1 MNISVSSVL
10 STLIQQFPNSWHVFL
25 VPATYTINTTVSN
38 ATSFTPFYLNRGY
51 EPVSPLES
59 QFDLPDLMGTYI
71 ERVQSAREIAK
82 LKILEAQEIYK
93 ERWDKTHRPIKYEVG
108 DLVFIEYPNLHTTP
122 LSQKLQPKFAGPY
135 QITKVLSDLNC
146 EVRPLN
152 SKAGTKV
159 MNIRKFKRYTPRP
172 PDLDFTPSFHPSLI
186 PTAVPHTTIE
196 DLPDDTAPID
206 SITPNQAPQDIAS
219 SGYKTRFGRHITKI
233 NLALL
238 FATGSI
244 FLAHALA
251 VYIPPTIRVTPG
263 LDFRPV
269 PDNVVIFSQTTPIF
283 FTANLTILRTYMY
296 DHSIMNKN
304 CSGFTP
310 TQDMIPLCLFSN
322 DIIKNLNFL
331 TERNNLLT
339 HAFLDVDSHQH
350 TPVQPTDF
358 ASPGFITKNTADQ
371 VNNHITRLLVGGDL
385 DDQPRPDTQDTV
397 VTRVRRQIVMAAA
410 AIAGLV
416 GYVSSSLFSSSS
428 SDGRL
433 MYNSLQSNAHIDHQ
447 NIIRITDDVQALR
460 NDTFDGLRDSAIKF
474 TQAMNYQRTKIN
486 TLYDSFKT
494 GEVRSAMIQAQ
505 TIQELTRLADL
516 VAYHDVITA
525 CQNKRLPL
533 SLIDAGLLRD
543 ELEILSTHL
552 NPLDQELVIPIKTIS
567 PYYQLPL
574 VNCHLLS
581 NNDTATIILHVPIQP
596 LNRKII
602 LHEVIS
608 IPFKHHDEICQ
619 YNMPSTYVLLTNNK
633 PLAIES
639 THAHAC
645 QPDNGYCHFREY
657 SGTSKILFCLT
668 RLVRGATNDVIRDSC
683 PFSCRPSMG
692 SSDIHI
698 TELGYQ
704 NFALTNPPHNSS
716 IECTFPDG
724 RMTQEFV
731 KPEHTVG
738 SQIIHLPC
746 SCRIN
751 IPSFSPVFNPLPCM
765 KSNSLLPEVSLVIP
779 TLWANLSYDQVTKII
794 MVKPALL
801 PKTSYENMS
810 SIFKLEWADDKVQ
823 NPAQITE
830 LPDLPASY
838 HFFNHLK
845 DESHV
850 YQDFL
855 AFLWQVAISFAVLYL
870 WARHTPSVLPWVAT
884 TAAYTPV
891 VKAASLLESA
901 VPLSPPAD
909 CGTEQKIAHRI
920 LIALITPVLIT
931 LVFVI
936 CMFGCFY
943 ICTKQKLRQDFTR
956 MDKDRQLRSAER
968 HRRRE
973 REIQMQP
980 LQDRN
985 SAPNFR
991 PPPPPLPGA
1000 QAYYPLPPSPPNT
1013 PVKISAPLPPLE
1025 TRLYC
1030 TTIFRESYHNNTNP
1044 RHIFA
1049 YTNSPPPHTDCSSQ
1063 HVSPV
1068 LAPSAL
1074 TFHSA
1079 HISLHPTS
1087 LHLTNNIRLPYTTT
1101 KSADF
1106 SNTGYMPRY
1115 THGGY
1120 TYPDPVPQ
1128 SVLGRRIPSPS
1139 LLAPPAP
1146 SGTWVQ
1152 EWNSRLNQL
1161 VPVLLPPPSSPP
1173 VYTLDDEEVLQPVPP
1188 PTNHTISPPVYDI
1201 SDSSHLP
1208 LRQTRTSPLLG
1219 LYRAFHRASPP
1230 TVDITTPPFSP
1241 LGNLEFSDISSSSLS
1256 DSVLATSTSDS
1267 FSTDSSSNSSH
1278 SNSSNEITF
1287 LGYFARSTPTGNN
1300 TPNTSCPLPCLLPG
1314 DSECSA
1320 VLQSHAQ
1327 PYGDEFQ
1334 IPAQQTD
1341 AATPSLRL
1349 TFPQT
1354 LMPQYRPHR
1363 PTIVDFIQA
1372 KHSSYKNL
1380 IKLIPYDQPTVV
1392 RRVLGLLPQEFV
1404 LRLPGHTTPTF
1415 DQLIRDITQHLA
1427 QHGPHLS
1434 PQPRLSNPPRCPPL
1448 YP

>member
-1 MNISVSSVL
+1 M
-10 STLIQQFPNSWHVFL
+10 
-25 VPATYTINTTVSN
+25 
-38 ATSFTPFYLNRGY
+38 
-51 EPVSPLES
+51 
-59 QFDLPDLMGTYI
+59 
-71 ERVQSAREIAK
+71 
-82 LKILEAQEIYK
+82 
-93 ERWDKTHRPIKYEVG
+93 
-108 DLVFIEYPNLHTTP
+108 
-122 LSQKLQPKFAGPY
+122 
-135 QITKVLSDLNC
+135 
-146 EVRPLN
+146 
-152 SKAGTKV
+152 
-159 MNIRKFKRYTPRP
+159 
-172 PDLDFTPSFHPSLI
+172 
-186 PTAVPHTTIE
+186 
-196 DLPDDTAPID
+196 
-206 SITPNQAPQDIAS
+206 
-219 SGYKTRFGRHITKI
+219 

-263 LDFRPV
+263 LYFRPV
-269 PDNVVIFSQTTPIF
+269 PDNVVFFSQTTPIF
-283 FTANLTILRTYMY
+283 FTANLTILRTHTY

-350 TPVQPTDF
+350 TPIQPTDF

-385 DDQPRPDTQDTV
+385 DDQPRPATQDTV

-543 ELEILSTHL
+543 ELDILSTHL

-581 NNDTATIILHVPIQP
+581 DNGTATIILHVPIQP

-810 SIFKLEWADDKVQ
+810 SIFKLEWADGKIQ
-823 NPAQITE
+823 HPAQITE

-901 VPLSPPAD
+901 IPLSPPAD

-920 LIALITPVLIT
+920 LIALITTSVLIT

-943 ICTKQKLRQDFTR
+943 ICKKQKLRQDFTR

-985 SAPNFR
+985 SAANF
-991 PPPPPLPGA
+991 PPPPPPVPGA
-1000 QAYYPLPPSPPNT
+1000 QAYYPLPPPPPNT
-1013 PVKISAPLPPLE
+1013 P
-1025 TRLYC
+1025 R
-1030 TTIFRESYHNNTNP
+1030 
-1044 RHIFA
+1044 
-1049 YTNSPPPHTDCSSQ
+1049 
-1063 HVSPV
+1063 
-1068 LAPSAL
+1068 
-1074 TFHSA
+1074 
-1079 HISLHPTS
+1079 
-1087 LHLTNNIRLPYTTT
+1087 
-1101 KSADF
+1101 
-1106 SNTGYMPRY
+1106 
-1115 THGGY
+1115 
-1120 TYPDPVPQ
+1120 
-1128 SVLGRRIPSPS
+1128 
-1139 LLAPPAP
+1139 
-1146 SGTWVQ
+1146 
-1152 EWNSRLNQL
+1152 
-1161 VPVLLPPPSSPP
+1161 
-1173 VYTLDDEEVLQPVPP
+1173 
-1188 PTNHTISPPVYDI
+1188 
-1201 SDSSHLP
+1201 
-1208 LRQTRTSPLLG
+1208 
-1219 LYRAFHRASPP
+1219 
-1230 TVDITTPPFSP
+1230 
-1241 LGNLEFSDISSSSLS
+1241 
-1256 DSVLATSTSDS
+1256 
-1267 FSTDSSSNSSH
+1267 
-1278 SNSSNEITF
+1278 
-1287 LGYFARSTPTGNN
+1287 
-1300 TPNTSCPLPCLLPG
+1300 
-1314 DSECSA
+1314 
-1320 VLQSHAQ
+1320 
-1327 PYGDEFQ
+1327 
-1334 IPAQQTD
+1334 
-1341 AATPSLRL
+1341 
-1349 TFPQT
+1349 
-1354 LMPQYRPHR
+1354 
-1363 PTIVDFIQA
+1363 
-1372 KHSSYKNL
+1372 
-1380 IKLIPYDQPTVV
+1380 
-1392 RRVLGLLPQEFV
+1392 
-1404 LRLPGHTTPTF
+1404 
-1415 DQLIRDITQHLA
+1415 
-1427 QHGPHLS
+1427 
-1434 PQPRLSNPPRCPPL
+1434 
-1448 YP
+1448 